1 VGITRRQKRHN
12 VSQVPG
18 PADTDQSQ
26 LASPSDPTEAVLEVE
41 DLTFSYL
48 MGGNRNLAVRKV
60 SFDVPSGTTVG
71 LVGESGSG
79 KSTVALSVMR
89 LIRPPIGE
97 IESGSIRLSGVDLL
111 QLDKARMRDVLH
123 NDIGYIPQ
131 DPAAALD
138 PLCTIGRHV
147 DETLSDEVR
156 GPDRRREIIAL
167 LESLGV
173 RNAADR
179 LGSYPHEFSGGMKQ
193 RVAIATALARRPKL
207 IIADEPTTALD
218 VTTQL
223 GILRLLDKLRT
234 ERGLSMLFVT
244 HDLSVARMLCQRVVV
259 MYAGMVVETGPTEE
273 VIDRPRHPYT
283 RALVGAIP
291 RMGAAPRTKLRA
303 IPGQQPPAGKVGVGC
318 PFAPRCPLADDHC
331 RQENPPLEPHGGDVM
346 AACWHADEVLGQT
359 ESTATG

>member
-1 VGITRRQKRHN
+1 VRLVRSRNHDTGSELRR
-12 VSQVPG
+12 
-18 PADTDQSQ
+18 PAGVADGRRLVVQ
-26 LASPSDPTEAVLEVE
+26 SDPVKAVLEIE
-41 DLTFSYL
+41 DLRFSYFV
-48 MGGNRNLAVRKV
+48 GGGRTLAVRKA

-97 IESGSIRLSGVDLL
+97 IEAGSIRLGGVDLL
-111 QLDKARMRDVLH
+111 QLDKAAMRAVLH

-138 PLCTIGRHV
+138 PLCTIGKHV
-147 DETLSDEVR
+147 NETLSDDVR
-156 GPDRRREIIAL
+156 GSHRRHEIIAL
-167 LESLGV
+167 LDSLGV

-193 RVAIATALARRPKL
+193 RVAIATALARQPKL

-223 GILRLLDKLRT
+223 GILRLLDRLRT

-244 HDLSVARMLCQRVVV
+244 HDLSVARMLCQQVVV
-259 MYAGMVVETGPTEE
+259 MYAGMVVEKGPTDE
-273 VIDRPRHPYT
+273 VINRPRHPYT

-291 RMGAAPRTKLRA
+291 HMSAAPRTKLRA
-303 IPGQQPPAGKVGVGC
+303 IPGQQPPPGQIGAGC
-318 PFAPRCPLADDHC
+318 PFAPRCPLADTRC
-331 RQENPPLEPHGGDVM
+331 RQENPELEMYGDVT
-346 AACWHADEVLGQT
+346 AACWHADYATGQT
-359 ESTATG
+359 

>member
-1 VGITRRQKRHN
+1 VRLVRNQKRDTG
-12 VSQVPG
+12 SEVPG
-18 PADTDQSQ
+18 LAGVADQNR
-26 LASPSDPTEAVLEVE
+26 LVAPSDATKSGLEIE

-48 MGGNRNLAVRKV
+48 MGGRRIVAVRKA
-60 SFDVPSGTTVG
+60 SFDVPAGTTVG

-97 IESGSIRLSGVDLL
+97 IEAGSIRLGGVDLL
-111 QLDKARMRDVLH
+111 QLDKARMRAVLH
-123 NDIGYIPQ
+123 TEIGYIPQ

-138 PLCTIGRHV
+138 PLCTIGKHV
-147 DETLSDEVR
+147 DETLSDDVR
-156 GPDRRREIIAL
+156 GPDRRQAIVAL
-167 LESLGV
+167 LDSLGV

-193 RVAIATALARRPKL
+193 RVAIATALARQPKL

-223 GILRLLDKLRT
+223 GILRLLDRMRA

-259 MYAGMVVETGPTEE
+259 MYAGTVVEKGPTDE
-273 VIDRPRHPYT
+273 VINRPRHPYT

-303 IPGQQPPAGKVGVGC
+303 IPGQQPPAGQIGTGC
-318 PFAPRCPLADDHC
+318 PFAPRCPLADARC
-331 RQENPPLEPHGGDVM
+331 RQENPTLELYGDVM
-346 AACWHADEVLGQT
+346 AACWHADHAAGQT
-359 ESTATG
+359 GIDSA